1 MVLKKDRELQYMD
14 ESFIRNRITELRMQ
28 NGVSEYKMSLDMGHS
43 KSYIQSISSGK
54 ALPSMS
60 EFLYIC
66 EYLHVTPKEFFD
78 TGDHFPQLTHT
89 LYEIIRKLPA
99 DDIKMLT
106 QLAERMF
113 MYSEKLNDNKKKS

>member
-1 MVLKKDRELQYMD
+1 MD

-54 ALPSMS
+54 ALPSLS

-66 EYLHVTPKEFFD
+66 EYLHVTPKEFLI
-78 TGDHFPQLTHT
+78 Q
-89 LYEIIRKLPA
+89 EII
-99 DDIKMLT
+99 
-106 QLAERMF
+106 
-113 MYSEKLNDNKKKS
+113 SLN

>member
-1 MVLKKDRELQYMD
+1 MD

-54 ALPSMS
+54 ALPSLS

-66 EYLHVTPKEFFD
+66 EYLHVTPKEFLI
-78 TGDHFPQLTHT
+78 Q
-89 LYEIIRKLPA
+89 EIISLE
-99 DDIKMLT
+99 LT
-106 QLAERMF
+106 IRF
-113 MYSEKLNDNKKKS
+113 MKSQENCLLMILKC

>member
-1 MVLKKDRELQYMD
+1 MD
-14 ESFIRNRITELRMQ
+14 ESFIRNRITELRIQ

-54 ALPSMS
+54 ALPSLS

-78 TGDHFPQLTHT
+78 TGDSYPQLTHNF
-89 LYEIIRKLPA
+89 YEITRKLPA
-99 DDIKMLT
+99 DDIRMLT
-106 QLAERMF
+106 QLAERMV
-113 MYSEKLNDNKKKS
+113 MYSDKLSNNKNKH

>member
-1 MVLKKDRELQYMD
+1 MVLKKDMEFRYMD
-14 ESFIRNRITELRMQ
+14 ESFIRNRITQLRMQ

-54 ALPSMS
+54 ALPSLS

-78 TGDHFPQLTHT
+78 TGDNFPQLTHT
-89 LYEIIRKLPA
+89 LYEITRKLPA
-99 DDIKMLT
+99 DDIIMLT

-113 MYSEKLNDNKKKS
+113 MYSEKLNNDKKK